1 MPWQEDASLTV
12 MGSNPG
18 GSHLHWHET
27 AEDPLEDGQ
36 PVEADG
42 SDESGGFVEVARVH
56 AEALLEAVADDV
68 TGWPD
73 RKDGGIL
80 LLVRL
85 KKLTFPV
92 TVRVLN
98 VIRKEKRQIPHL
110 LFLDAFSFVTHK

>member
-36 PVEADG
+36 PVEADR
-42 SDESGGFVEVARVH
+42 SDESGGFVKVARVH

-80 LLVRL
+80 LFVRL
-85 KKLTFPV
+85 KKTGDLINHQLS
-92 TVRVLN
+92 RSKMSL
-98 VIRKEKRQIPHL
+98 EKR
-110 LFLDAFSFVTHK
+110 